1 MSAISTSTGDQ
12 GGSNFKG
19 LRRWQKRS
27 WKTGRGTKAQLMALR
42 KQVRKI
48 AREEAPELKSFVS
61 TTTGTTSVGYSSSY
75 AMASATTIP
84 QGDNMSSRVGT
95 KVRAKQ
101 LRLRFS
107 VFGQNAVGG
116 HNEILLR
123 LFAVRYTDPSQTT
136 THYISDFLASSVTTS
151 SIVSPPAFQ
160 SAYPF
165 KILLDEVVNVGSNY
179 YTSQD
184 SQLFFERV
192 IPLDCIIDFNSNSTI
207 PASKNNIMFWA
218 CTDDSTIGVASISMS
233 CASEL
238 LYTDA

>member
-1 MSAISTSTGDQ
+1 
-12 GGSNFKG
+12 
-19 LRRWQKRS
+19 
-27 WKTGRGTKAQLMALR
+27 MALR
-42 KQVRKI
+42 REVRRL
-48 AREEAPELKSFVS
+48 AREDKPEMKAYVA

-75 AMASATTIP
+75 AMQMAATIP
-84 QGDNMSSRVGT
+84 QGDNLSSRVGT
-95 KVRAKQ
+95 KIRAKQ

-123 LFAVRYTDPSQTT
+123 LFCVKFDDPSQTT

-165 KILLDEVVNVGSNY
+165 KVLLDEVVNVGSNY

-184 SQLFFERV
+184 SQMFFERV
-192 IPLDCIIDFNSNSTI
+192 IPLDCIIDYNSNSTV
-207 PASKNNIMFWA
+207 PPSKNNLAFWA

-233 CASEL
+233 CSSEL
-238 LYTDA
+238 IYTDA

>member
-1 MSAISTSTGDQ
+1 M
-12 GGSNFKG
+12 
-19 LRRWQKRS
+19 
-27 WKTGRGTKAQLMALR
+27 
-42 KQVRKI
+42 KQ
-48 AREEAPELKSFVS
+48 FVA
-61 TTTGTTSVGYSSSY
+61 TTTGTNSVGYASSY
-75 AMASATTIP
+75 AMTSATTVP
-84 QGDNMSSRVGT
+84 QGDSMASRVGT
-95 KVRAKQ
+95 KIRAKQ

-107 VFGQNAVGG
+107 IFGQNAVGG

-136 THYISDFLASSVTTS
+136 THYISDFLSSSVSTS
-151 SIVSPPAFQ
+151 SIVSPPAIQ

-165 KILLDEVVNVGSNY
+165 KVLLDEVVNVGSNY

-184 SQLFFERV
+184 SQCFFERV
-192 IPLDCIIDFNSNSTI
+192 IPLDCIIDFASNSTV

-218 CTDDSTIGVASISMS
+218 CTDDSTIGVASISMT